1 MDSNTKCVTVIIDCK
16 ITVTKKAIQTETF
29 DDIVDK
35 VANKLN
41 IMKGINANCS
51 PIYKDVDIIIG
62 IDLEED

>member
-1 MDSNTKCVTVIIDCK
+1 MDSNTKCVAVIIDCK

-41 IMKGINANCS
+41 IMKGINANRTPFC
-51 PIYKDVDIIIG
+51 KNADMIIG
-62 IDLEED
+62 INMEED